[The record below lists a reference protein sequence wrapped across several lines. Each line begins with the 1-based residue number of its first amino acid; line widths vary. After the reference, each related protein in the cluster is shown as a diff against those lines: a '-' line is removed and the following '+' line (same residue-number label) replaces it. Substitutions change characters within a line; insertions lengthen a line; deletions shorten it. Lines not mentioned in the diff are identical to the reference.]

1 MNKFNSQTLSKEELK
16 SLGEE
21 GIIPGPD
28 ETEAAFVKRIDIL
41 RSQKKQEIDGKILE
55 EWDPECGEV
64 YGVSPK
70 WIPMTYSN
78 QGLLPWQGAAL
89 WVFGEKIPLIQ
100 LRKGFKKGRFLFYS
114 RDEVLSHETLHA
126 LRVAFNEPR
135 FEEILAYEHSASRWR
150 QFLGPLFRKPSHA
163 LFFISLILISL
174 VVQMTSLFFLSSPF
188 LPIIRIVAVVPFVDL
203 AFRFATLVKDRRIL
217 KKALK
222 KLSQIFPNQK
232 NTFPIVLRLKD
243 SEIQKFASQPVEKLL
258 EYLEVEVPKSPRI
271 RQILA
276 QFC

>member
-1 MNKFNSQTLSKEELK
+1 MLTKEELK
-16 SLGEE
+16 LLGKE

-28 ETEAAFVKRIDIL
+28 ETEGDFVKRIDIL

-55 EWDPECGEV
+55 EWEPQCEEL

-78 QGLLPWQGAAL
+78 RGLLPWQGAAL
-89 WVFGEKIPLIQ
+89 WVFGEKPPLIQ
-100 LRKGFKKGRFLFYS
+100 LRKRFKKGKFLFYS
-114 RDEVLSHETLHA
+114 RDEVLNHETLHA
-126 LRVAFNEPR
+126 LRVAFDEPC
-135 FEEILAYEHSASRWR
+135 FEEILAYEHSTSRWR

-163 LFFISLILISL
+163 LFFISLTLLSL

-188 LPIIRIVAVVPFVDL
+188 FPIIRIVTVIPFVDL
-203 AFRFATLVKDRRIL
+203 AFRFAALIRDRRIL

-222 KLSQIFPNQK
+222 KLYQIFPNQK
-232 NTFPIVLRLKD
+232 YTFPIVLRLKD
-243 SEIQKFASQPVEKLL
+243 SEIQKFATQPIEKLL
-258 EYLEVEVPKSPRI
+258 EYLEDEVPKSPRI

>member
-1 MNKFNSQTLSKEELK
+1 MLTKEELK

-21 GIIPGPD
+21 GIIPGPN
-28 ETEAAFVKRIDIL
+28 ESEADFVKRVDIL
-41 RSQKKQEIDGKILE
+41 RGQKALEIDGKILE
-55 EWDPECGEV
+55 EWDPQCRAL
-64 YGVSPK
+64 YGVFPK

-78 QGLLPWQGAAL
+78 RGLLPWQGAAL

-114 RDEVLSHETLHA
+114 RDEVLNHETLHA

-135 FEEILAYEHSASRWR
+135 FEEILAYEHSTSRWR
-150 QFLGPLFRKPSHA
+150 RFLGPLFRKPSHA
-163 LFFISLILISL
+163 LFFISLMLISL

-188 LPIIRIVAVVPFVDL
+188 LPFIRIVTVIPFVDL
-203 AFRFATLVKDRRIL
+203 TFRFSALIKDRRVL
-217 KKALK
+217 DKAVK

-232 NTFPIVLRLKD
+232 STFPIVLRLKD
-243 SEIQKFASQPVEKLL
+243 SEIQKFASQPVDKLL
-258 EYLEVEVPKSPRI
+258 AYLEDEVPKSPRI